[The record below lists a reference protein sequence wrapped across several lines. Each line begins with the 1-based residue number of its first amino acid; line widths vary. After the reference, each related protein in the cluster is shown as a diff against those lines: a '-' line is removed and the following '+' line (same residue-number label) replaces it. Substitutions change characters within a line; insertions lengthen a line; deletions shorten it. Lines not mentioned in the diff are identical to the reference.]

1 MAKEK
6 KPVEEETVTDA
17 AEEAK
22 KEAIAQLDQVKAFFT
37 EQMSK
42 LDAQVKDIS
51 NNLKNKYVPQ
61 AETKIKENLITS
73 LLVSFGAGLCLGLT
87 LMIMSFFGGKK
98 R

>member
-1 MAKEK
+1 MATKEK
-6 KPVEEETVTDA
+6 KAAEETVAA
-17 AEEAK
+17 AEEK
-22 KEAIAQLDQVKAFFT
+22 KESNVQLDQVKAFFT

-61 AETKIKENLITS
+61 AENTIKENLLTS
-73 LLVSFGAGLCLGLT
+73 LLVSFGAGLCLGLVF
-87 LMIMSFFGGKK
+87 LVMSFFGGCKK

>member
-1 MAKEK
+1 MATKSK
-6 KPVEEETVTDA
+6 KA
-17 AEEAK
+17 AEEVAAAEEQ
-22 KEAIAQLDQVKAFFT
+22 KESNAQLDQVKAFFT

-61 AETKIKENLITS
+61 AENKIKENLLTS
-73 LLVSFGAGLCLGLT
+73 LLISFGAGLCLGLIF
-87 LMIMSFFGGKK
+87 MIMSFFGGKK